1 MTQRSTIKI
10 SDLSSRVAVCSMKD
24 VVEKNGQMELSR
36 KEIATLW
43 ACVRPNTTS
52 MSFISPYGYAT
63 MENADRKTHSI
74 FIRRKTYLDIT
85 TAAWIYEKR
94 RVTPPLWY
102 KVLGYY
108 EEDCWIVMP
117 VHLQER
123 SDLAQPPIGE
133 LRAQPSKV
141 LL

>member
-1 MTQRSTIKI
+1 MTQKQTIKI

-24 VVEKNGQMELSR
+24 VVEQNGQMELRR

-52 MSFISPYGYAT
+52 MSFMSPYGYAT
-63 MENADRKTHSI
+63 METADRRTHFI
-74 FIRRKTYLDIT
+74 YIRRKTYLDIT
-85 TAAWIYEKR
+85 TAAWIYEQR

-108 EEDCWIVMP
+108 EEGCWITMP

-123 SDLAQPPIGE
+123 SDLAQPPVGN
-133 LRAQPSKV
+133 LHAQPSRV
-141 LL
+141 RL

>member
-1 MTQRSTIKI
+1 MTQRRTVRIT
-10 SDLSSRVAVCSMKD
+10 DLNSRVAVCSMKD

-43 ACVRPNTTS
+43 ACIRPETS
-52 MSFISPYGYAT
+52 AGSFLSPYGYAT
-63 MENADRKTHSI
+63 LERKDLRTHKI

-85 TAAWIYEKR
+85 TAAWIYEQKR
-94 RVTPPLWY
+94 ITAPIWY

-123 SDLAQPPIGE
+123 SDEAQPPVGD

-141 LL
+141 VL